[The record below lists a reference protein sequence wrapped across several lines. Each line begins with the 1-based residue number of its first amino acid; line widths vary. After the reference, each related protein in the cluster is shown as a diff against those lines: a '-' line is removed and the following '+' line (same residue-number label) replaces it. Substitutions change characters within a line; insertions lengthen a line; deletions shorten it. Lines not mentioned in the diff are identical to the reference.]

1 MVLRSCAFI
10 RLNVVLSL
18 MFVSCVMEMVGK
30 LPESVCVCHFLLI
43 CIYAMNFLGSNKG
56 CSKKYIFKILT
67 LFQYKRISHY
77 QMFWPKCQ
85 ITTKLTND
93 RPSRRL

>member
-30 LPESVCVCHFLLI
+30 LPESVCV
-43 CIYAMNFLGSNKG
+43 
-56 CSKKYIFKILT
+56 IF
-67 LFQYKRISHY
+67 S
-77 QMFWPKCQ
+77 
-85 ITTKLTND
+85 
-93 RPSRRL
+93 